1 MSPSSRRHVR
11 EQVRVAGMF
20 VVVERGGCSF
30 SMKTLA
36 AQRAGA
42 LGVIIANTAEAT
54 LRAMADQGDG
64 DKALIP
70 TVM

>member
-1 MSPSSRRHVR
+1 MLK
-11 EQVRVAGMF
+11 VRVAGMF
-20 VVVERGGCSF
+20 VAVARGGCSF

-42 LGVIIANTAEAT
+42 LGVILVNTASVT
-54 LRAMADQGDG
+54 FRVMADPGEG
-64 DKALIP
+64 EKAVIP

>member
-1 MSPSSRRHVR
+1 
-11 EQVRVAGMF
+11 MF
-20 VVVERGGCSF
+20 VAVERGGCSF

-42 LGVIIANTAEAT
+42 LGVIIVNTAEAT
-54 LRAMADQGDG
+54 LRVMADPGEG
-64 DKALIP
+64 EKALIP

>member
-1 MSPSSRRHVR
+1 
-11 EQVRVAGMF
+11 MF
-20 VVVERGGCSF
+20 AVVERGGCSF

-54 LRAMADQGDG
+54 LRVMADQGDG
-64 DKALIP
+64 EKALIP

>member
-1 MSPSSRRHVR
+1 
-11 EQVRVAGMF
+11 MF
-20 VVVERGGCSF
+20 VAVQRGGCSF

-42 LGVIIANTAEAT
+42 TGVVLVNTTPGTMRVMAEKAEA
-54 LRAMADQGDG
+54 
-64 DKALIP
+64 DKANIP